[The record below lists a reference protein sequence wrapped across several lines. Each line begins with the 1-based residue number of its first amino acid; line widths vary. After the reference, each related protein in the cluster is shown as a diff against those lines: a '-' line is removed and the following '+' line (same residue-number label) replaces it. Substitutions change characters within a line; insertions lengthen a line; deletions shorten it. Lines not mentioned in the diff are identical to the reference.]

1 MTGHDTRTDAT
12 DSSDTTAAV
21 SNDITNGTNRTITV
35 TPTSQEQ
42 QPALT
47 RNERK
52 RRFREEQAAARL
64 AAAADGATQANKKKP
79 QQQLRMPASAFLSL
93 TEEHVQRRC
102 VIAYDGSHFQG
113 FQAQEQREARRT
125 VQETIED
132 ALLRTTG
139 ETIRIRAASR
149 TDAGVH
155 ARGQV
160 IAFVSRCALDD
171 RVFRD
176 ALNNRLPDDVLCRSM
191 MRIIGTDEP
200 FDPRAHSKRKTY
212 AYTIVNGGL
221 RPVFGRERVWFVKK
235 PLDVVKMREAS
246 AYFLQAPVAKDYSS
260 FTPQKA
266 LADHDG
272 GSGNVC
278 KITSIEIGVEPVEKD
293 QVLRLDT
300 DTNGTMDID
309 INLQNEDPGRRIKIV
324 FQGDRFLYK
333 MVRNLVG
340 TLVDVGLG
348 RIAPESIPLILE
360 AKSRAKAGQGAPPH
374 GLTLVHIAYDT

>member
-1 MTGHDTRTDAT
+1 MAGHDTRTDAT

-21 SNDITNGTNRTITV
+21 SNDITNGTNGAIAA

-64 AAAADGATQANKKKP
+64 AAAADGAAPASKKP
-79 QQQLRMPASAFLSL
+79 QQLRMPASAFLPL
-93 TEEHVQRRC
+93 TDERVQRRC
-102 VIAYDGSHFQG
+102 VIAYDGSRFQG

-160 IAFVSRCALDD
+160 IAFVSRCAADD

-191 MRIIGTDEP
+191 TRITGTDES
-200 FDPRAHSKRKTY
+200 FDPRAHSKDKTY

-235 PLDVVKMREAS
+235 PLDVAKMREAS
-246 AYFLQAPVAKDYSS
+246 AFFLQAPVAKDYSS

-272 GSGNVC
+272 GNGNVC

-293 QVLRLDT
+293 QILRLDT
-300 DTNGTMDID
+300 D
-309 INLQNEDPGRRIKIV
+309 INLQNEDPGRRIEIV

-374 GLTLVHIAYDT
+374 GLTLVCIVYDT

>member
-1 MTGHDTRTDAT
+1 MPGLDDTSAAATSSNTDAN
-12 DSSDTTAAV
+12 DTIA
-21 SNDITNGTNRTITV
+21 
-35 TPTSQEQ
+35 TPTDPQK

-64 AAAADGATQANKKKP
+64 VAGPDGTASKKKP
-79 QQQLRMPASAFLSL
+79 LRMPASAFLPPGQEL
-93 TEEHVQRRC
+93 VQRRC
-102 VIAYDGSHFQG
+102 VVAYDGSGFQG
-113 FQAQEQREARRT
+113 FQAQEQREAMRT

-160 IAFVSRCALDD
+160 IAFTSRCSSDD

-176 ALNNRLPDDVLCRSM
+176 ALNNRLPEDVLCRSM
-191 MRIIGTDEP
+191 TRITGTNGHAEP

-212 AYTIVNGGL
+212 AYTVVNGGL

-235 PLDVVKMREAS
+235 PLDVAKMREAS
-246 AYFLQAPVAKDYSS
+246 AFFFQAPAAKDYSS

-278 KITSIEIGVEPVEKD
+278 TITSIEISIEVMERD
-293 QVLRLDT
+293 QLLRLGTNDDT
-300 DTNGTMDID
+300 DTNDTSDQD
-309 INLQNEDPGRRIKIV
+309 TGRRIEIV

-348 RIAPESIPLILE
+348 RITPESILLILE
-360 AKSRAKAGQGAPPH
+360 AKSRSKAGQGAPPQ
-374 GLTLVHIAYDT
+374 GLTLVHIDYDT

>member
-1 MTGHDTRTDAT
+1 MAER
-12 DSSDTTAAV
+12 DTTLPDAAT
-21 SNDITNGTNRTITV
+21 STSSPTNEALTMTT
-35 TPTSQEQ
+35 TSILE
-42 QPALT
+42 PPAALT

-52 RRFREEQAAARL
+52 RRFHEEQAARL
-64 AAAADGATQANKKKP
+64 TTATNGPSTALTAKKKP
-79 QQQLRMPASAFLSL
+79 HPLRMPASAFLPV
-93 TEEHVQRRC
+93 TEERVQRKC
-102 VIAYDGSHFQG
+102 VVAYDGSRFQG
-113 FQAQEQREARRT
+113 FQAQEQREAMRT

-160 IAFVSRCALDD
+160 IAFISKCASED

-191 MRIIGTDEP
+191 TRITDGEEP
-200 FDPRAHSKRKTY
+200 TFDPRAHSKRKIY
-212 AYTIVNGGL
+212 KYTIVNGGL
-221 RPVFGRERVWFVKK
+221 RPMFERERVWFVKK
-235 PLDVVKMREAS
+235 PLDVAKMREAS
-246 AYFLQAPVAKDYSS
+246 AFFLTPPVAKDFSS

-272 GSGNVC
+272 GSGSVC
-278 KITSIEIGVEPVEKD
+278 KITSIEIGIKPVDED
-293 QVLRLDT
+293 QLLDTNADT
-300 DTNGTMDID
+300 DTN
-309 INLQNEDPGRRIKIV
+309 LQIQDTGRKIEIV

-348 RIAPESIPLILE
+348 RIAPESIPLVLE
-360 AKSRAKAGQGAPPH
+360 AKSRAKAGQGAPPQ
-374 GLTLVHIAYDT
+374 GLTLVHIEYDT